1 VIFRREPI
9 HKQLARQAGMEEAE
23 RGPLDNTPKWGEVG
37 IHGIARPRRW
47 DVVATAEAPGLP
59 GDEIHF
65 VALPNGDLVV
75 DEDAPP
81 ETPTPLAEAL
91 EQGIDPPYRAEAV
104 RQEDDVWAVAARRIR
119 VEQFEAAGE
128 RLELVSTP
136 DGHTFTVD
144 GAREFGSVPALDR
157 IGQEEGPHHV
167 VRASRLDG
175 DLWEIEADPL

>member
-9 HKQLARQAGMEEAE
+9 HKQLARQAGMEDAE

-47 DVVATAEAPGLP
+47 DAVATAEAPGLS
-59 GDEIHF
+59 GGELHF

-81 ETPTPLAEAL
+81 DTLTPLAEAL

-104 RQEDDVWAVAARRIR
+104 RQEGDVWAVAGRRIR
-119 VEQFEAAGE
+119 VEQFDADGE
-128 RLELVSTP
+128 RLELVSAAE
-136 DGHTFTVD
+136 GNTFTVD
-144 GAREFGSVPALDR
+144 GAREFGSVATLDR
-157 IGQEEGPHHV
+157 IGREQGEHHV
-167 VRASRLDG
+167 VRATRLDG
-175 DLWEIEADPL
+175 DFWEIEADPL